1 MRGDP
6 QAITGRLL
14 TNVPSRRW
22 QSRIGQMTREQRR
35 VREERLEVI
44 ERLAR
49 DQRRERQTGGRAADV
64 MYRIRQ
70 V

>member
-6 QAITGRLL
+6 QAIAGRLL

-22 QSRIGQMTREQRR
+22 QSRIGQMIREQRR

-49 DQRRERQTGGRAADV
+49 EERRVRHTGGHAADL
-64 MYRIRQ
+64 MYRIRR

>member
-6 QAITGRLL
+6 QAISGRLL

-22 QSRIGQMTREQRR
+22 QSRIGQMIREQRR
-35 VREERLEVI
+35 VREERLEVS

-49 DQRRERQTGGRAADV
+49 EQRRARHTGRRAADL
-64 MYRIRQ
+64 MYRIRR